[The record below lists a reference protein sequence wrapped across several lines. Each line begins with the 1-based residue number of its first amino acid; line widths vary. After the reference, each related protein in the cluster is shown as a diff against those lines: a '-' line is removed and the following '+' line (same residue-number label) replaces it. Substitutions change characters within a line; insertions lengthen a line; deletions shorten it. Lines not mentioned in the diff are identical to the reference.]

1 VEPLGELMG
10 DGVETFVNSCLGC
23 LRGLGLAGI
32 SSVLLGLFCILLG
45 FFFKLEFGIQV
56 KIRVGTF
63 V

>member
-1 VEPLGELMG
+1 
-10 DGVETFVNSCLGC
+10 
-23 LRGLGLAGI
+23 LAGI